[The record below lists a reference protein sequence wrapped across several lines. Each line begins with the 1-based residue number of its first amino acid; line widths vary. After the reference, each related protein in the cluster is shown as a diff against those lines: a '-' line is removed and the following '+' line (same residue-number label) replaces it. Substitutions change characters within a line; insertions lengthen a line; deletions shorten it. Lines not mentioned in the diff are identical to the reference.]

1 MAVSRLLGPLRY
13 LVADAIAC
21 VWYVTQPATARR
33 AARNHGRAAGGLPAK
48 EARRRARQSFRGY
61 VRMLVDGV
69 WLYRMPPN
77 QILALC
83 EVHGRA
89 RLEAAQRGGRGGVI
103 AMCHF
108 GNWDLAASAGMA
120 LGLSFTT
127 VMAPVGPP
135 AISNLIAWERSA
147 HKHLELFAP
156 DRAARGLVRA
166 LERGRF
172 VGLLPDIPEG
182 GPTVE
187 VWFCNGPV
195 RFSTVPA
202 WLARLTGSPLLPV
215 TCWRTGYASFRL
227 QVHEP
232 VPVTAGEDLHA

>member
-1 MAVSRLLGPLRY
+1 
-13 LVADAIAC
+13 
-21 VWYVTQPATARR
+21 
-33 AARNHGRAAGGLPAK
+33 
-48 EARRRARQSFRGY
+48 
-61 VRMLVDGV
+61 
-69 WLYRMPPN
+69 
-77 QILALC
+77 
-83 EVHGRA
+83 
-89 RLEAAQRGGRGGVI
+89 
-103 AMCHF
+103 
-108 GNWDLAASAGMA
+108 
-120 LGLSFTT
+120 
-127 VMAPVGPP
+127 MAPVGPP

-232 VPVTAGEDLHA
+232 VPVTAGEDLHAITSRLASVFEPIVLRYPEQWYPFHRVYADEGDGRS